1 MRLLLLALGTWTVW
15 KIIQENKQSHPAQ
28 DAADSDENS
37 PVS

>member
-15 KIIQENKQSHPAQ
+15 KIIQENKQHYPAQ
-28 DAADSDENS
+28 DAADSDETL